1 MLQHLSIDRFEGDNK
16 EIAVLISDG
25 GLSFNIPRAFLPK
38 GVKAGDV
45 LSVSFQKDV
54 DATHK
59 LSEETRK
66 VQKDL
71 EKTDTGED
79 LKI

>member
-1 MLQHLSIDRFEGDNK
+1 MPQHLSIDRFEGDSK

-25 GLSFNIPRAFLPK
+25 GLTLNVPRAFLPK

-45 LSVSFQKDV
+45 LSVSFQKD
-54 DATHK
+54 AEETHRI
-59 LSEETRK
+59 SEETHK